1 MRTTNRN
8 VYAAGDVASPFK
20 FTHAAD
26 AMARIVIHNALFF
39 GRKRHSALVVP
50 WSTYTDPEVAHVG
63 ISAKDAAARDDV
75 DTLTVELATLD
86 RAILDGETNGFA
98 RKILGAT
105 IVARHGGDLI
115 GELALAMTAGLTV
128 SALANTIH
136 PYPTQSE
143 IWKRLGDAAGKRRL
157 TPFIK
162 RLFQRLMAWRR

>member
-1 MRTTNRN
+1 M
-8 VYAAGDVASPFK
+8 
-20 FTHAAD
+20 
-26 AMARIVIHNALFF
+26 
-39 GRKRHSALVVP
+39 
-50 WSTYTDPEVAHVG
+50 
-63 ISAKDAAARDDV
+63 
-75 DTLTVELATLD
+75 
-86 RAILDGETNGFA
+86 
-98 RKILGAT
+98 
-105 IVARHGGDLI
+105 I